1 MFNSLFK
8 RIYSTIF
15 VNIVVGIDKTDVYIE
30 VISKKQVVKRVRSNF
45 ETISVNEKMIDFIL
59 SYTNDTPYFYISL
72 LDNSSQQGAISSCS
86 EKSLSKHY
94 NLDNSKYMCTKD
106 KWIYYTSAYDLNK
119 STSKYQEIGLDFIF
133 SPFLVLSLF
142 FKDEIYSK
150 FAMYIL
156 IEERILS
163 LSIFNKS
170 KLLFAT
176 QICTDKKHSDEA
188 NHLIDS
194 DDLQYDF
201 SLEEE
206 DEHIEEEENF
216 SDIEELESSE
226 ESKNSQESESSE
238 VSENLQESENSQES
252 VNSEEFI
259 EFEDKKNTE
268 VKRRNEDGSFKKD
281 YIRYTLIQKA
291 VNFYYQDE
299 KYESG
304 FIEEI
309 YIADNISVSS
319 DLKVYL
325 QEEMYSTVNIRDIN
339 LSTEICKLAKAELS

>member
-15 VNIVVGIDKTDVYIE
+15 VNIVVGIDTTDVYIE
-30 VISKKQVVKRVRSNF
+30 VISKKQVVKRVTSNF

-86 EKSLSKHY
+86 EKSLSRHY

-156 IEERILS
+156 IEESMLS

-170 KLLFAT
+170 KLLFAR
-176 QICTDKKHSDEA
+176 QLSIEKKHSDEA
-188 NHLIDS
+188 SNLIDS

-216 SDIEELESSE
+216 SDIEELESS
-226 ESKNSQESESSE
+226 K
-238 VSENLQESENSQES
+238 ESENSEKSEES
-252 VNSEEFI
+252 EESEESENSEEFI
-259 EFEDKKNTE
+259 EFEDKKSTE
-268 VKRRNEDGSFKKD
+268 VKRRNQDGSFKED
-281 YIRYTLIQKA
+281 YIRYTLIQNA
-291 VNFYYQDE
+291 VNLYYQDE

-319 DLKVYL
+319 DLKIYL
-325 QEEMYSTVNIRDIN
+325 EQEMYSTVNIRDIN